1 MKFNPKQFS
10 TLHNTSSTAEILC
23 FYSLKSDEIEFIMIV
38 VILLQGHRIPGP
50 GHVSPVLPGSSPCP
64 GSGPDMQTLTLPS
77 SPMHTDNYNEKCK
90 LFSSFGLINVCYH
103 YWYSYTMMICTIF
116 TLCIQIFDFFIFQ
129 L

>member
-23 FYSLKSDEIEFIMIV
+23 FYRLKSDEIEFIMIFISV
-38 VILLQGHRIPGP
+38 LLQGHRIPGP

-64 GSGPDMQTLTLPS
+64 DSGPNMQTLTLPS

-90 LFSSFGLINVCYH
+90 FILKFG
-103 YWYSYTMMICTIF
+103 
-116 TLCIQIFDFFIFQ
+116 FD
-129 L
+129 